1 MAAGY
6 TNEMANGI
14 IVGSRIVASA
24 AVTLAYY
31 DYTAMDNCNVKYLVA
46 FIEVWRCLPEHS
58 YHTFSLNLH

>member
-1 MAAGY
+1 VAAGY

-46 FIEVWRCLPEHS
+46 FIEV
-58 YHTFSLNLH
+58 